1 MQSPTAD
8 AGQASEA
15 ATPGASV
22 AAQHGGDRHTGSMFD
37 TPGEGPPSPGQGS
50 PAQHRSQ
57 EGRSNSRRG
66 LSSTGPNLEAAAA
79 VLASADGAAAPGPLT
94 APRLRV
100 QGADIILEDASPKA
114 ADPGSSKQPAG
125 GGVGNAAVA
134 AAPAADDKS
143 SHELELQLRLAS
155 RTATGASNM
164 ALASSRPT
172 QQQLNSGAGLGD
184 DRPRGHDAG
193 ALGPSSSAPGGVE
206 GPVRMKYRSTLTE
219 ENVAYL
225 NKLDQYTSSR
235 PDAGGRSS
243 SERIW
248 RWLEGSGP
256 PFDNPPPSL
265 GVPPATKGGPANSG
279 ATRRHGEKRGSG
291 GGLFSCFGACFG
303 GGAGGTAVR

>member
-1 MQSPTAD
+1 M
-8 AGQASEA
+8 
-15 ATPGASV
+15 
-22 AAQHGGDRHTGSMFD
+22 
-37 TPGEGPPSPGQGS
+37 
-50 PAQHRSQ
+50 
-57 EGRSNSRRG
+57 
-66 LSSTGPNLEAAAA
+66 LEAA
-79 VLASADGAAAPGPLT
+79 DAAAPASGPLS

-100 QGADIILEDASPKA
+100 QGADIILEDAASPKA
-114 ADPGSSKQPAG
+114 ADPGSTPQPAG
-125 GGVGNAAVA
+125 GGGGDAAN
-134 AAPAADDKS
+134 AAPAAVVAKAGLRVATSGASPPSGGNDAHPS
-143 SHELELQLRLAS
+143 ATAQQLHAQQQQAAQPPAPQQQQQPQPAPPHLPAAPQQHHLVAAARASQSHELELQLRLAS
-155 RTATGASNM
+155 RTATGISNM

-172 QQQLNSGAGLGD
+172 QQQVNSGGGQAD
-184 DRPRGHDAG
+184 DRLRGHDGG
-193 ALGPSSSAPGGVE
+193 ALGPGSSAPGAVE

-265 GVPPATKGGPANSG
+265 GVPPVAKGAATNPGGA
-279 ATRRHGEKRGSG
+279 RRHGEKRGSG

-303 GGAGGTAVR
+303 GGAGSTAVR